1 MGQNL
6 HPTAIQD
13 TRIQRRMR
21 QTLTPGPEDL
31 ENKLTAKEIGIWAPE
46 HLETILSLDL
56 KVERKGLK
64 EAFRTSDDILQ
75 EYWTLSGG

>member
-1 MGQNL
+1 MGQNH
-6 HPTAIQD
+6 HPTAIRD

-31 ENKLTAKEIGIWAPE
+31 EKKLTEKEIGIWAPE
-46 HLETILSLDL
+46 HLETILGLDL
-56 KVERKGLK
+56 EVERKSLM

-75 EYWTLSGG
+75 EY